1 MALTIENGTIVAKP
15 EKPNVLSIVNG
26 NIVASKDG
34 NAVKEYMKT
43 RVHLEFDMLVPNI
56 LQKTG
61 NPTLTEE
68 QAKKLISWLFDNG
81 IDTDII
87 DTDNFYWSLVAI
99 GAECDDFVSEAE
111 KEDVLAEMETN
122 SLSRC
127 DFCENAETC
136 DASDDC
142 DPCEGCDGCEGED
155 TEEEADG
162 EEPAEEKVTPNF
174 CSNCGRAVPKPANFC
189 PACGNLL

>member
-1 MALTIENGTIVAKP
+1 MALTIENGTIVAKTERP
-15 EKPNVLSIVNG
+15 SALTIVNG
-26 NIVASKDG
+26 KIVPAKDG
-34 NAVKEYMKT
+34 ATVKEYLKT
-43 RVHLEFDMLVPNI
+43 HVHLEFDMLVPNI

-61 NPTLTEE
+61 NPSLTEE

-111 KEDVLAEMETN
+111 KEGVLAEMETD

-127 DFCENAETC
+127 DFCDNAETC
-136 DASDDC
+136 TVDAADHCEGGEDC
-142 DPCEGCDGCEGED
+142 DED
-155 TEEEADG
+155 DEDEAEADG

-174 CSNCGRAVPKPANFC
+174 CSNCGRAVSKPANFC